1 MQISAIQNI
10 NFLRYHFPF
19 FPSDRTLLAVP
30 DGIMSADE
38 NMINDW
44 QVDCLEL
51 SDDNQ
56 DDNPEKLPKKTLLS
70 RKLERVLR
78 KVKAILEDEEA
89 LKKIWQKIPEKGD
102 TVEEYEE
109 NRRLRIRELLRMA
122 EVEEEMYYAALRTS
136 KRGVVVVLK
145 RDLDEINIEPYNPEW
160 IKSWNGNISF
170 RVCGDFFGVITYVT
184 EYYMK
189 DETNTMD
196 AIMEVLKNNP
206 DKSTRERMKAIA
218 DAFLKRRQIGE
229 SEGCYK
235 LLSDLLLKN
244 SNTTCVWLSLE
255 SPADRVKRM
264 RRAGDEV
271 TEENQIYKKIDGAEG
286 LWSEQSDLMSKWLR
300 RANMEDEREEDSQW
314 ADVQDLSLAQFAKMY
329 TSSKSGE
336 DKQRDGTE
344 GHNIQHDDIYPEE
357 VETEDSE
364 EEKKM

>member
-1 MQISAIQNI
+1 MLNIS
-10 NFLRYHFPF
+10 FLRFKFPF
-19 FPSDRTLLAVP
+19 FPSDRTMLAVP
-30 DGIMSADE
+30 DSIMSADE

-51 SDDNQ
+51 SDDN
-56 DDNPEKLPKKTLLS
+56 DEDNPDKLPKKTLLS
-70 RKLERVLR
+70 RKLQRVLK

-89 LKKIWQKIPEKGD
+89 LKKIWQKVPEKGD

-160 IKSWNGNISF
+160 IRNWNGNISF

-189 DETNTMD
+189 DETKTME
-196 AIMEVLKNNP
+196 AIKEVLKNNP

-218 DAFLKRRQIGE
+218 DTFMRSRQIGE
-229 SEGCYK
+229 SEGFYK
-235 LLSDLLLKN
+235 LLPDLLLKN
-244 SNTTCVWLSLE
+244 SNITCVWLSLE
-255 SPADRVKRM
+255 SPAERVKRM
-264 RRAGDEV
+264 RKAGDEV
-271 TEENQIYKKIDGAEG
+271 TEENHVFKKIDGAEG
-286 LWSEQSDLMSKWLR
+286 LWSEQSDLMTKWLR
-300 RANMEDEREEDSQW
+300 RANIEDDREEGSEW
-314 ADVQDLSLAQFAKMY
+314 ADVKDLSLAQFAKMY

-357 VETEDSE
+357 VETGDSE
-364 EEKKM
+364 VEKKM